1 MLLLTLFFGIWRGIF
16 SLPDQQLPVQFEIE
30 RKESQLLFTFHN
42 AEERIVCSEVR
53 QNGDSIFIRMPMY
66 DSELRLHVIN
76 DTTLSGFWMNHLK
89 KGSPT
94 IAFTAEANES
104 NRFDIKN
111 DATHQISGK
120 WETWF
125 DAGTKDSSLAIG
137 QFQQNGNKV
146 VATFLTESG
155 DHRYLEGVV
164 DGDSLKLSVFD
175 GFFCRL
181 YLAKITK
188 EKIEGVFYSG
198 STYKAAFNCKRNEAI
213 QLRDAGTLS
222 SFVGKPAF
230 RFPDTDSNMV
240 DLNDT
245 RFKNKV
251 VILQIMGTWCP
262 NCMDESAFLSDY
274 YNINKSKGV
283 EIIGISFE
291 RTDDFKKASSYL
303 KRVAARFNITY
314 PLLYAGITRTGAVE
328 NALPG
333 MKNFFSYPSTVFIGK
348 DGFVK
353 YVHAGFNG
361 PATGE
366 EYENYKREFYEKIN
380 SLL

>member
-1 MLLLTLFFGIWRGIF
+1 MFLLTLFFGIWRGIF
-16 SLPDQQLPVQFEIE
+16 SLPDQNLPVQFEIE
-30 RKESQLLFTFHN
+30 QKESQLLFIFHN
-42 AEERIVCSEVR
+42 SEERIVCSEVLR
-53 QNGDSIFIRMPMY
+53 NGDSIFIRMPMY
-66 DSELRLHVIN
+66 DSELRLQVMN
-76 DTTLSGFWMNHLK
+76 DTTLSGYWMNHLK
-89 KGSPT
+89 KGSPA
-94 IAFTAEANES
+94 IAFNAKANES
-104 NRFDIKN
+104 NRFDLKEN
-111 DATHQISGK
+111 AARQISGK

-137 QFQQNGNKV
+137 QFKQNGNKV

-181 YLAKITK
+181 YLAKITQ
-188 EKIEGVFYSG
+188 EKIEGVLYSG
-198 STYKAAFNCKRNEAI
+198 STYKSAFICKRNEAI
-213 QLRDAGTLS
+213 QLRDAGSLS
-222 SFVGKPAF
+222 SFEGKAAF

-240 DLNDT
+240 DLNDA

-262 NCMDESAFLSDY
+262 NCMDESAFLSEY
-274 YNINKSKGV
+274 YNKNKSKGV

-291 RTDDFKKASSYL
+291 RTDDFKKASYYL

-314 PLLYAGITRTGAVE
+314 PLLYAGTTGTGVVE
-328 NALPG
+328 KALPG

-348 DGFVK
+348 DGIVK

-366 EYENYKREFYEKIN
+366 EYENYKRAFYEKMN
-380 SLL
+380 SLF

>member
-1 MLLLTLFFGIWRGIF
+1 
-16 SLPDQQLPVQFEIE
+16 
-30 RKESQLLFTFHN
+30 
-42 AEERIVCSEVR
+42 
-53 QNGDSIFIRMPMY
+53 
-66 DSELRLHVIN
+66 
-76 DTTLSGFWMNHLK
+76 
-89 KGSPT
+89 
-94 IAFTAEANES
+94 
-104 NRFDIKN
+104 
-111 DATHQISGK
+111 
-120 WETWF
+120 
-125 DAGTKDSSLAIG
+125 
-137 QFQQNGNKV
+137 

-181 YLAKITK
+181 YLAKITQ

-198 STYKAAFNCKRNEAI
+198 STYKSAFICKRNEAI
-213 QLRDAGTLS
+213 QLRDAGSLS
-222 SFVGKPAF
+222 SFEGKAAF

-240 DLNDT
+240 DLNDA

-262 NCMDESAFLSDY
+262 NCLDESAFLSEY
-274 YNINKSKGV
+274 YNKNKSKGV

-291 RTDDFKKASSYL
+291 RTDDFKKASYYL

-314 PLLYAGITRTGAVE
+314 PLLYAGTTGTGVVE
-328 NALPG
+328 KALLG

-348 DGFVK
+348 DGIVK

-366 EYENYKREFYEKIN
+366 EYENYKRAFYEKMN
-380 SLL
+380 SLF